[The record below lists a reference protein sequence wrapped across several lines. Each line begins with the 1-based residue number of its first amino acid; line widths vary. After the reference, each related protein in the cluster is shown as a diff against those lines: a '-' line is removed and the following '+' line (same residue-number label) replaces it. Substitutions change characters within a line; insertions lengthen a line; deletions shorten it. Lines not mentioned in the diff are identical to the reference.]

1 MQKWALDKKLAEILA
16 IFEFE
21 FGVEGQSYKEL
32 KALADKLKTDEVVDK
47 KATTVASPTVEEETT
62 PATQEET
69 VVEVAT
75 EEAQEETTVRRRR
88 K

>member
-47 KATTVASPTVEEETT
+47 KATTVASPTVEETT

>member
-47 KATTVASPTVEEETT
+47 KATTVASPTVEETT

-75 EEAQEETTVRRRR
+75 EEVQEETTVRRRR